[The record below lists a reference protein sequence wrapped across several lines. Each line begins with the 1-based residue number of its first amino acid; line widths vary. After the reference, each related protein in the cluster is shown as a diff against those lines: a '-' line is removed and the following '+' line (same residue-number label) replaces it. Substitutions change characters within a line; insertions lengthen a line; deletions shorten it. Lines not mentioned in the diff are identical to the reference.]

1 MMSISPLKS
10 ASNASK
16 YYLAEENPNA
26 LPDMSLEQQGDNY
39 YLKEQGQGDH
49 TFWYG
54 KLAKEAGLL
63 NQAVDEKTLQTVLSG
78 TLNGETIKG
87 KREHH
92 RAGFDLTF
100 SAPKN
105 ASILALVGGDTRL
118 IDAHNNAVKF
128 ALSDCQFVFCEL
140 ECARMSIPDGR
151 SRDAGDFEISSQ
163 GILGTSRLRRF
174 GIAAASVVHACQQQ
188 ERGVAELGRCQSL
201 IR

>member
-16 YYLAEENPNA
+16 YYLAEENPND
-26 LPDMSLEQQGDNY
+26 LPDMSLEQQGDSY
-39 YLKEQGQGDH
+39 YLKEQSQGDY

-63 NQAVDEKTLQTVLSG
+63 NQAVDEQTLQTVLSS

-92 RAGFDLTF
+92 RSGFDPTF
-100 SAPKN
+100 STPKN

-118 IDAHNNAVKF
+118 IDAHNSAVKF
-128 ALSDCQFVFCEL
+128 ALSEL
-140 ECARMSIPDGR
+140 EKDVAQVKATHEKGVQNYDNTDSMIFAVVRQHSGTAGCPWPCRYQHD
-151 SRDAGDFEISSQ
+151 DA
-163 GILGTSRLRRF
+163 LCPLRT
-174 GIAAASVVHACQQQ
+174 
-188 ERGVAELGRCQSL
+188 
-201 IR
+201 